1 MGSVSKGRGYDVTQL
16 VSSSEELS
24 CSFTFFGVYDLLFYY
39 SFSLELLD
47 FLEEDDDLEDE
58 DEFELELEARS
69 GFHD

>member
-1 MGSVSKGRGYDVTQL
+1 
-16 VSSSEELS
+16 
-24 CSFTFFGVYDLLFYY
+24 LLFNY